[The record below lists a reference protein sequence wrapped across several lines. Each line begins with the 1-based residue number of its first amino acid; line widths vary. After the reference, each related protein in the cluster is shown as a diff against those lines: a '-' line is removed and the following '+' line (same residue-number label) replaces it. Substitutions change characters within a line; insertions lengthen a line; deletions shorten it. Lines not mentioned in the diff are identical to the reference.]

1 MKSSRGYKVA
11 YKGIVYN
18 TAKECLSAYGVS
30 ESKYYRICS
39 KMGGFK
45 NSTVEIRDIDDIM
58 LKVVAYS
65 NSMDT
70 DCDFKVNYNGRV
82 YTSVIAYCKDS
93 GFPFDV
99 VIHRL
104 KEGMT
109 SEDSIKEVDYVTK
122 HNFIFRGK
130 QYKDIKTCLEEYKIP
145 VSGVAIVSRMKNLR
159 VTVQDAIEFHLSRME
174 EGAYDGFDY
183 EGMHFSTLS
192 EASRTLGLDI
202 GALWDIKS
210 KLKLTNT
217 EVLDYAINKGRATV
231 NSRRVEYRGVSYPNL
246 TAVCLKYNLNVNKV
260 RAYIAK
266 NLDKSLKEVLDYFV
280 DGARFFKINGTSYAT
295 LPDACNA
302 IGITVSDVFR
312 QRRLNPQMSLQD
324 VLNMYSAKKE
334 IE

>member
-1 MKSSRGYKVA
+1 MKSSRGYKVT
-11 YKGIVYN
+11 YKGVVYD

-39 KMGGFK
+39 KMGGFR
-45 NSTVEIRDIDDIM
+45 NSTEILNIDDIM
-58 LKVVAYS
+58 SKVVAYS
-65 NSMDT
+65 NSMDANF
-70 DCDFKVNYNGRV
+70 DFKVSYNGQV
-82 YTSVIAYCKDS
+82 YTSIVAYCKDS
-93 GFPFDV
+93 GFSFDV

-122 HNFIFRGK
+122 HNFTFRGK
-130 QYKDIKTCLEEYKIP
+130 QYKNIRTCLDEYKIP
-145 VSGVAIVSRMKNLR
+145 VTDIAVISRMKVLK
-159 VTVQDAIEFHLSRME
+159 VTVQDALEFHLSRME

-183 EGMHFSTLS
+183 EGMHFSTLV
-192 EASRTLGLDI
+192 EASRTLGLDV
-202 GALWDIKS
+202 GTVYSVKNRM
-210 KLKLTNT
+210 KLTN
-217 EVLDYAINKGRATV
+217 VGALDYVINGGRPSISTRNFEYKGIIY
-231 NSRRVEYRGVSYPNL
+231 SSL
-246 TAVCLKYNLNVNKV
+246 TAVCSEYNLSVDKV
-260 RAYIAK
+260 HAYMAK

-280 DGARFFKINGTSYAT
+280 DGAVNFRVGDTGYAT

-302 IGITVSDVFR
+302 IGITVSDVFK